1 MISELLSGM
10 AHSTTQ
16 GMVGV
21 SLIFVYMVWIIA
33 IGLIRVGEAMAE
45 DKAGGHH

>member
-1 MISELLSGM
+1 MIGELLEGM

-21 SLIFVYMVWIIA
+21 SLIFIYMAWIIV
-33 IGLIRVGEAMAE
+33 IGLLRIKEAYAE
-45 DKAGGHH
+45 DHH